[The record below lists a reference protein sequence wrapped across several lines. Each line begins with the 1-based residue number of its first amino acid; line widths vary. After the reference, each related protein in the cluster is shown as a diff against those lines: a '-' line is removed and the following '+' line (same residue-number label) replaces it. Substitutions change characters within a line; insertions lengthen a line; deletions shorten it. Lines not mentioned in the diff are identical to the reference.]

1 MKRIRRAGFK
11 LPIEV
16 PQSGRLVLGMHQQC
30 MNPGNV
36 RRLYSSQQGIFEQ
49 CFAKPSAL
57 VLKVHGKPGQ
67 NHHRHGVLCN
77 AFGFTRRHIEWH
89 NTDNRQAVETDDL
102 AQMAAHVG
110 LRTIGFLVDERK
122 ALQKLIQCALA
133 GVFMPMV
140 SASPVGQ
147 VQLVQ

>member
-1 MKRIRRAGFK
+1 MLCQAQRLGAQGPRQAG
-11 LPIEV
+11 PE
-16 PQSGRLVLGMHQQC
+16 
-30 MNPGNV
+30 
-36 RRLYSSQQGIFEQ
+36 Y
-49 CFAKPSAL
+49 
-57 VLKVHGKPGQ
+57 
-67 NHHRHGVLCN
+67 HRHGVLCN
-77 AFGFTRRHIEWH
+77 AFGFTRRHIGWH